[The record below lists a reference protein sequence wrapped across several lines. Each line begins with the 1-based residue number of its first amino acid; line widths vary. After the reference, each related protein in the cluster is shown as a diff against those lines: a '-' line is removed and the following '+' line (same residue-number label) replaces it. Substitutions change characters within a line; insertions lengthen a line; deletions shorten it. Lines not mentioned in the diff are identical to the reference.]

1 MSPQSK
7 EYPVRGLSQSP
18 GVIEW
23 SHSSTPGLWS
33 GDPDPSWG
41 HDYYSTWFPL
51 TAIFLISED
60 KFRVIKLKS
69 HYFISASHD
78 VILL

>member
-1 MSPQSK
+1 MHCNK
-7 EYPVRGLSQSP
+7 YPTYRGALLPENLKTNSRRPIFQGFQHASAMH
-18 GVIEW
+18 G
-23 SHSSTPGLWS
+23 
-33 GDPDPSWG
+33 
-41 HDYYSTWFPL
+41 YYSTWFPL